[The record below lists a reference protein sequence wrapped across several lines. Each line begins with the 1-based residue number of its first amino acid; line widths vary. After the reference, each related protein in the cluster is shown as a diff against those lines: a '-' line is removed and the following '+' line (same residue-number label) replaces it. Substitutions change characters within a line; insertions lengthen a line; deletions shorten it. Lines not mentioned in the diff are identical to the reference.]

1 MSIVYFGNFLPVHS
15 SESHPESEMLDSDRI
30 LLFLAVLKIFFGA
43 FQEHR
48 KKYNK
53 KPFENSLIC
62 LVYKQPKVDKNN
74 DRT

>member
-1 MSIVYFGNFLPVHS
+1 
-15 SESHPESEMLDSDRI
+15 MLDSDRI